1 MFKNPITIWLYWL
14 VRSRFILFKNRKKFL
29 RLGYLTYVS
38 NTKIGLYNTFYSH
51 VSINNSEIDDFVY
64 VASGTT
70 ILRTQIGRFCSIGPN
85 VKIGLGLHPT
95 NFISTH
101 PAFYSTQKQCQI
113 TFADKNYFKELGKII
128 IGNDVWIGANVLI
141 LDNVSIGDGAII
153 AAGAVVTKD
162 VEPYSVVGGLPARLI
177 RMRFKYDE
185 IQCLM
190 GIEWWNRD
198 IEWLKRNYA
207 LFNNPEDFF
216 RLIDKR

>member
-198 IEWLKRNYA
+198 IEWLKGIMLYS
-207 LFNNPEDFF
+207 
-216 RLIDKR
+216 IT